1 MSKELKHI
9 DMLIGGDIYRLALN
23 DIDKFRKEYGVS
35 FNGLDEEEFIQWA
48 RDNNIK
54 FIKSICIE
62 MSVDIDEYLREV

>member
-1 MSKELKHI
+1 MSKELKYI
-9 DMLIGGDIYRLALN
+9 EMLIGGDIYNLSLS
-23 DIDKFRKEYGVS
+23 DIDKFRDEFGISINGV
-35 FNGLDEEEFIQWA
+35 DEDDFIEWA